1 MDNYEVYFSNMLT
14 GKPFGQEKKQGLA
27 INCLGKK
34 KCSKLRRKALL
45 IISLAQQDYH
55 LFTQEFKKNAG
66 TRESLTRHF
75 TK

>member
-14 GKPFGQEKKQGLA
+14 GKPFGQEKKQGLD

-34 KCSKLRRKALL
+34 CPKLRRKALL
-45 IISLAQQDYH
+45 IISLVQRDYH

-66 TRESLTRHF
+66 TRKSLTKHF